1 MTGLGVLELVLTVL
15 LTLAIFL
22 GLAAAAWYIGER
34 L

>member
-1 MTGLGVLELVLTVL
+1 VSVIVVIEIALTVVF
-15 LTLAIFL
+15 TLSLFL